1 MSLYDEVGGAAAID
15 AAVDGFYGKVLAD
28 PLLSPLFASM
38 DMTAMRRKQKM
49 FFAAVF
55 KGEANGADGYM
66 RSAHKRLVDDG
77 LIGDAHF
84 DAVALHLQA
93 TLEDLSVP
101 GHLVQ
106 QIMTAAAGLRN
117 AVLNR

>member
-66 RSAHKRLVDDG
+66 RIAHKRLVDDG

>member
-1 MSLYDEVGGAAAID
+1 MSLYDEIGGAAAIN
-15 AAVDGFYGKVLAD
+15 AAVDGFYGKVLGD
-28 PLLSPLFASM
+28 PLLAPLFAAM

-55 KGEANGADGYM
+55 KGETAGADGYM
-66 RSAHKRLVDDG
+66 RSAHKRLVDEG
-77 LIGDAHF
+77 RIGDAHF
-84 DAVALHLQA
+84 DAVALYLQA

-101 GHLVQ
+101 GHLVR
-106 QIMTAAAGLRN
+106 QIMAAAAGLRN